1 MKKYREAIRLMH
13 NKIRYSGAVVVAII
27 YISFIAAVLKI
38 QNPVVQIFVTIGINI
53 ALLFVI
59 VNMGALLYGIITR
72 NRRVA
77 N

>member
-1 MKKYREAIRLMH
+1 MQ

-27 YISFIAAVLKI
+27 YISFIFAILKI
-38 QNPVVQIFVTIGINI
+38 QNPVVEVFVTIGINI

-59 VNMGALLYGIITR
+59 VNLGALLYGIITR
-72 NRRVA
+72 NRRET

>member
-1 MKKYREAIRLMH
+1 MKKYREAIRLMQ
-13 NKIRYSGAVVVAII
+13 NKIRYIGAVVVAII
-27 YISFIAAVLKI
+27 YISFIAAILKI
-38 QNPVVQIFVTIGINI
+38 QNPAVQIFVTIGINI

-72 NRRVA
+72 NRREA

>member
-1 MKKYREAIRLMH
+1 MLQ

-27 YISFIAAVLKI
+27 YLSFIAAILKI
-38 QNPVVQIFVTIGINI
+38 HNPAVDVFVTIGINI

-72 NRRVA
+72 NQRDA
-77 N
+77 E

>member
-1 MKKYREAIRLMH
+1 LMQ

-27 YISFIAAVLKI
+27 YISFIAAILKI
-38 QNPVVQIFVTIGINI
+38 QNPAVAVFVTIGINI

-59 VNMGALLYGIITR
+59 VNIGALLYGIITR
-72 NRRVA
+72 NRREA

>member
-1 MKKYREAIRLMH
+1 MKKYREAIRLMQ

-27 YISFIAAVLKI
+27 YISFIFAILKV

-59 VNMGALLYGIITR
+59 VNLGALLYGIITR
-72 NRRVA
+72 NRKDT

>member
-1 MKKYREAIRLMH
+1 MKKYREAIRLMQ

-27 YISFIAAVLKI
+27 YISFIFAILKV
-38 QNPVVQIFVTIGINI
+38 QNPVVEVFVTIGINI

-59 VNMGALLYGIITR
+59 VNLGALLYGIITR
-72 NRRVA
+72 NRKDT

>member
-1 MKKYREAIRLMH
+1 MQ

-27 YISFIAAVLKI
+27 YISFIAAILKV

-59 VNMGALLYGIITR
+59 MNLGALLYGIVTR
-72 NRRVA
+72 NRKDTT
-77 N
+77 

>member
-1 MKKYREAIRLMH
+1 MQ
-13 NKIRYSGAVVVAII
+13 NKIKYSGAVIVAII
-27 YISFIAAVLKI
+27 YISFIVAILKI
-38 QNPVVQIFVTIGINI
+38 QNPAVQIFVTIGINI

-72 NRRVA
+72 NRRDA

>member
-1 MKKYREAIRLMH
+1 MKKYREAIRVMQ

-27 YISFIAAVLKI
+27 YISFIVAILKVE
-38 QNPVVQIFVTIGINI
+38 NPVTQVFSTIGINI

-59 VNMGALLYGIITR
+59 VNLGALLYGIITR
-72 NRRVA
+72 NRREA

>member
-1 MKKYREAIRLMH
+1 MQ

-27 YISFIAAVLKI
+27 YISFIAAILKI
-38 QNPVVQIFVTIGINI
+38 QNPVVQAFVTIGINI

-59 VNMGALLYGIITR
+59 VNIGALLYGIITR
-72 NRRVA
+72 NRREA

>member
-1 MKKYREAIRLMH
+1 MQ
-13 NKIRYSGAVVVAII
+13 NKIKYSGAVVVAII
-27 YISFIAAVLKI
+27 YISFIAAILKV
-38 QNPVVQIFVTIGINI
+38 QNPVVQVFVTIGINI

-72 NRRVA
+72 NCRDA

>member
-1 MKKYREAIRLMH
+1 MQ

-27 YISFIAAVLKI
+27 YISFIFAILKV

-59 VNMGALLYGIITR
+59 VNLGALLYGIITR
-72 NRRVA
+72 NRKDT